1 MPLSF
6 LSRCTHSYN
15 CYLPKPD
22 GHRLAM
28 QQEFPTR
35 YTDFDVPND
44 APAGVKFVVGCY
56 CEKCNV
62 TPVEIWIKQGHGGV
76 VERDEDFEYFR
87 QQYQKT
93 LFFAQVSLFKTVN
106 F

>member
-1 MPLSF
+1 
-6 LSRCTHSYN
+6 
-15 CYLPKPD
+15 
-22 GHRLAM
+22 M